1 MGTQQLLLIVL
12 GIILLG
18 IMVVGA
24 VYIFQDQSAS
34 SNRDELSNDLVH
46 MAAQAQKYYR
56 KPAILG
62 GGSNSFS
69 GLTLAGLTKHASNAN
84 GTYVLS
90 PDPVP
95 AGTSSIVVTGTGVQI
110 GNDGATPVE
119 ISMTVWADS
128 LLMVANN

>member
-18 IMVVGA
+18 IMVIGA
-24 VYIFQDQSAS
+24 IFIFRDQSAS

-46 MAAQAQKYYR
+46 MAAQAQKFYR

-62 GGSNSFS
+62 GGSNSFAGLTLS
-69 GLTLAGLTKHASNAN
+69 GLTKYASNAN
-84 GTYVLS
+84 GSYVLT

-95 AGTSSIVVTGTGVQI
+95 AGQRSIVVTGTGI
-110 GNDGATPVE
+110 ETGNDATTPVE
-119 ISMTVWADS
+119 IAMTVWADS